1 MPLAASQASSG
12 HDVIPM
18 LDDAVS
24 AAESLFDDAR
34 RAVAE
39 RVTIEGR
46 MVSRVFDREQRAT
59 HGLAWLATYVE
70 AIRQLTAY
78 AQRMAEMGALG
89 ETEELLV
96 RIGAGEYLAQII

>member
-1 MPLAASQASSG
+1 MSSACSMTRFR
-12 HDVIPM
+12 P
-18 LDDAVS
+18 S
-24 AAESLFDDAR
+24 NSLFADAR

-70 AIRQLTAY
+70 ALRQLAAY
-78 AQRMAEMGALG
+78 AAAHGGDRQPSARPKSFWCASAPANIS
-89 ETEELLV
+89 
-96 RIGAGEYLAQII
+96 RRSSAAFR